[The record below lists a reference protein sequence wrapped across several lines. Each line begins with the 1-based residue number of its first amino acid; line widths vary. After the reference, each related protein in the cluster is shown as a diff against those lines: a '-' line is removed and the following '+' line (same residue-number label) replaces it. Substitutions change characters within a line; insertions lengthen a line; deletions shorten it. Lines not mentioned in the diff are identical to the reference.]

1 MPHIPAMPTI
11 TTLAQLDA
19 LYGTPA
25 PTATV
30 KEVRALNPQYRA
42 LIEASTFFALATS
55 GPEGLDCSPRGDR
68 RGNLV
73 CIEDDHT
80 LLVPDRRG
88 NNRAD
93 SLRNIVRDPRVGLLF
108 LIPGNRSALRINGR
122 ATLETAEAL
131 RARFAVEGAL
141 PRCIISITIDA
152 VFFQCGRAIER
163 AGLWDAANY
172 SVPGSLPTPG
182 DILAT
187 LSGGTLGGKDYDA
200 GWDARAKKTLW

>member
-1 MPHIPAMPTI
+1 MPAIS
-11 TTLAQLDA
+11 TLAELDA

-30 KEVRALNPQYRA
+30 KEVTALTPQYRA
-42 LIEASTFFALATS
+42 LIEASSFLALATS
-55 GPEGLDCSPRGDR
+55 GREGLDCSPRGDR
-68 RGNLV
+68 RGSLV
-73 CIEDDHT
+73 RIHDDHT
-80 LLVPDRRG
+80 LMLPDRRG

-122 ATLETAEAL
+122 ARLETDAAL
-131 RARFAVEGAL
+131 RESFAVEGAA
-141 PRCIISITIDA
+141 PRCVIVITIDA

-172 SVPGSLPTPG
+172 AAPGSLPTPG
-182 DILAT
+182 EILST
-187 LSGGTLGGKDYDA
+187 LSGGKLGGQDYDR
-200 GWDARAKKTLW
+200 GWEARAKKTMW

>member
-1 MPHIPAMPTI
+1 MPTI

-30 KEVRALNPQYRA
+30 KEVAALTPQYCA
-42 LIEASTFFALATS
+42 LIEASTFLALATS
-55 GPEGLDCSPRGDR
+55 GPEGLDCSPRGDQ

-73 CIEDDHT
+73 RIHDTHT
-80 LLVPDRRG
+80 LMLPDRRG

-93 SLRNIVRDPRVGLLF
+93 SLRNIVRDPRVALLF

-122 ATLETAEAL
+122 AILSVDPVVCAS
-131 RARFAVEGAL
+131 FAVEGAA
-141 PRCIISITIDA
+141 PRCVIVITIDT

-163 AGLWDAANY
+163 AGLWDPTRYAA
-172 SVPGSLPTPG
+172 PGSLPTPG

-187 LSGGTLGGKDYDA
+187 LSGGALGGQDYDA
-200 GWDARAKKTLW
+200 GWDARARKTMW